1 MTSIVTGILAIL
13 QALVPSITTSA
24 TVQTII
30 NSLIQIIPVLVK
42 EAQDLVPMVKNIIAA
57 LGSNPAST
65 AEQLAT
71 LKALDQ
77 LTDAAFEAA
86 AAKAIA
92 EDAAAQPAPPAA

>member
-1 MTSIVTGILAIL
+1 MTGIVTAVLAIL
-13 QALVPSITTSA
+13 QAIAPSLSTSA
-24 TVQTII
+24 TVQTVI
-30 NSLIQIIPVLVK
+30 NALIQIIPVLVK

-65 AEQLAT
+65 ADQLAT

-86 AAKAIA
+86 ATKALA
-92 EDAAAQPAPPAA
+92 EDAAATPAGT

>member
-1 MTSIVTGILAIL
+1 MTGIVSAVLAIL
-13 QALVPSITTSA
+13 QAIVPSLSTSA
-24 TVQTII
+24 TVQTVI
-30 NSLIQIIPVLVK
+30 NALIQIIPVLVK

-65 AEQLAT
+65 ADQLAT

-86 AAKAIA
+86 ATKALA
-92 EDAAAQPAPPAA
+92 EDSAAPASPAA

>member
-57 LGSNPAST
+57 LSSNPAAT
-65 AEQLAT
+65 ADQLAT

-77 LTDAAFEAA
+77 LTDSAFEAA
-86 AAKAIA
+86 AVKALA
-92 EDAAAQPAPPAA
+92 EDAAAATRPVA